1 MMRFNR
7 FLLLLAATGSI
18 LIDSG
23 STVAAQEASPS
34 PSGTR
39 REVIAV
45 LRQWGVLKRNTRIM
59 YVEPFNSHDWL
70 VALQF
75 ADGRKEN
82 YSVDTVAKECSHI
95 CHH

>member
-1 MMRFNR
+1 MLACLRFM
-7 FLLLLAATGSI
+7 LVVVAAGGI
-18 LIDSG
+18 LIDSA
-23 STVAAQEASPS
+23 SPVAAQEASPS
-34 PSGTR
+34 PPGTP

-45 LRQWGVLKRNTRIM
+45 LRQWGVLKRNTRVM

-70 VALQF
+70 VGLQF

-82 YSVDTVAKECSHI
+82 YSVDAVAKECSHI